1 MDEKS
6 LRVPEVTIIGV
17 GLAGLAASIHLAKA
31 GVRTICIEAS
41 VNRHQF
47 VGESLDWS
55 SPDLLSGLG
64 FPMEQLVDAQIS
76 TYKRHV
82 TLKMPGGQGRHY
94 LPSEWLSKR
103 PFKVEL
109 RTLHV
114 DRAELYRTLLG
125 SATACGVEIV
135 EDKVTRVNRQGN
147 RITSVETASGIE
159 YASRWF
165 IDASGH
171 ASSLLAR
178 GFKLPSVAY
187 GPRKVAIWRYFKVVE
202 PLEGTTV
209 YIDPLPRGYTEWVWE
224 IPINPNTISVGYVLE
239 GKRVKAARQRGLTAD
254 GILKERLRSIPR
266 FNELVEDCAE
276 QPAVTSFECRTY
288 KVASG
293 ANWVIA
299 GEAASMVDPLTSNGV
314 TSALRHARES
324 AELII
329 RYRRRHQLPWV
340 ARICYN
346 GRVRAMGLFFNSTI
360 EKIVYDWPIR
370 DRIGLPLSGDVYTIP
385 AWLSNLL
392 YTRTHP
398 TGPIGTWLFTAILN
412 AVRAAFWAFHRI
424 CRYRSV
430 PAQRDIPVLDAV

>member
-1 MDEKS
+1 MDDKS
-6 LRVPEVTIIGV
+6 LRAPEVTVIGG

-31 GVRTICIEAS
+31 GVRTICIEPS
-41 VNRHQF
+41 VNRNQF

-64 FPMEQLVDAQIS
+64 FQMEHLVDAQIS

-82 TLKMPGGQGRHY
+82 TLKMPGAQGRDY
-94 LPSEWLSKR
+94 LPSEWLCKP
-103 PFKVEL
+103 PFHVEL

-114 DRAELYRTLLG
+114 DRAELYRRLLD
-125 SATACGVEIV
+125 SATAYDVEIV
-135 EDKVTRVNRQGN
+135 EDKVTRVNRLGN
-147 RITSVETASGIE
+147 RITSLETASGIE
-159 YASRWF
+159 YRSRWF

-178 GFKLPSVAY
+178 EFKLPSVTY
-187 GPRKVAIWRYFKVVE
+187 GPRKVAIWRYFKNGE
-202 PLEGTTV
+202 TAEGTTL
-209 YIDPLPRGYTEWVWE
+209 YIDPLPTGYTEWVWE
-224 IPINPNTISVGYVLE
+224 IPINPHTISVGYVLD
-239 GKRVKAARQRGLTAD
+239 GARVKAARQRGLSTD
-254 GILKERLRSIPR
+254 EILKERLRSIPR
-266 FNELVEDCAE
+266 FHELVEDCAE
-276 QPAVTSFECRTY
+276 QTAVTSFECRTY

-299 GEAASMVDPLTSNGV
+299 GEAASMVDPMTSNGV

-329 RYRRRHQLPWV
+329 RYRRRHQLPWW

-346 GRVRAMGLFFNSTI
+346 RRVRAMGLFFNSTI
-360 EKIVYDWPIR
+360 ERIIYDWPIR
-370 DRIGLPLSGDVYTIP
+370 DRIGLPLAGDVYTVP

-398 TGPIGTWLFTAILN
+398 TGPMGTLLFTAILD
-412 AVRAAFWAFHRI
+412 AVRTGFWAFYHI
-424 CRYRSV
+424 CRYRYVLAQRSV
-430 PAQRDIPVLDAV
+430 PVLEAI

>member
-1 MDEKS
+1 MDDKG
-6 LRVPEVTIIGV
+6 LRAPEVTVIGG

-31 GVRTICIEAS
+31 GVRTICIEPS
-41 VNRHQF
+41 VNRNQF

-64 FPMEQLVDAQIS
+64 FQMEHLVDAQIS

-82 TLKMPGGQGRHY
+82 TLKMPGAQGRHY
-94 LPSEWLSKR
+94 LPSEWLSRR

-114 DRAELYRTLLG
+114 NRAELYQRLLS

-135 EDKVTRVNRQGN
+135 EDKVTQVNRRGN
-147 RITSVETASGIE
+147 RIISVETASGIR
-159 YASRWF
+159 YTSRWF
-165 IDASGH
+165 IDASGQT
-171 ASSLLAR
+171 SRLLAR
-178 GFKLPSVAY
+178 EFKLPSVVY
-187 GPRKVAIWRYFKVVE
+187 GPRKVAIWRYFKDVE
-202 PLEGTTV
+202 TAEGTTL
-209 YIDPLPRGYTEWVWE
+209 YIDPLPRGYTQWVWE

-239 GKRVKAARQRGLTAD
+239 GKRVKAARQRGLTTD
-254 GILKERLRSIPR
+254 DILKERLKSIPR
-266 FNELVEDCAE
+266 FNELVEDGDE

-299 GEAASMVDPLTSNGV
+299 GEAASMVDPMTSNGV

-329 RYRRRHQLPWV
+329 RYRQRHQLPWL

-346 GRVRAMGLFFNSTI
+346 RRVRALGLFFNSTI
-360 EKIVYDWPIR
+360 EKIIYDWPIR
-370 DRIGLPLSGDVYTIP
+370 DRIGLPLSGDVYTVP

-398 TGPIGTWLFTAILN
+398 KGPIGTLLLTAMLD
-412 AVRAAFWAFHRI
+412 AVRAGFWAFHCI
-424 CRYRSV
+424 CRYCSL
-430 PAQRDIPVLDAV
+430 PAQSDFPVLNAV